1 MTQNPLIVGVMG
13 GGSADNET
21 TQNAYQQGKLF
32 AAKTPEEVIAQIEVL
47 FPENEGAA

>member
-1 MTQNPLIVGVMG
+1 MG